1 MVRYAEITEKNP
13 REIVMLRGAG
23 CRWRRCT
30 FCDYHLD
37 CASDTAANFALN
49 AKILSHITG
58 RFHRLEVINSG
69 SFPELDE
76 QTIQRIIDICWQK
89 KIDTLHFECHW
100 MYRDSLPALRQRFR
114 QQGITVKV
122 KSGIET
128 FDAAYREQVL
138 CKGIDE
144 TDPAKIAQPFDE
156 CCLLFGLWG
165 QDKTSMEQDIQTGL
179 QYFERVCVNI
189 MTPNTTQIQPDAAV
203 IREFMQT
210 LYPVYRDNPR
220 VDILIE
226 NTDFGIG
233 AENNEE

>member
-13 REIVMLRGAG
+13 REIVMLRGSG

-37 CASDTAANFALN
+37 CSRDIAANFALN
-49 AKILSHITG
+49 GKILSRITG

-76 QTIQRIIDICWQK
+76 QTIGQIIRICQQK

-100 MYRDSLPALRQRFR
+100 MYRNSLPALRERFR

-156 CCLLFGLWG
+156 CCLLFGLQG
-165 QDKTSMEQDIQTGL
+165 QDKASMEYDIKTGL
-179 QYFERVCVNI
+179 QYFERICINI
-189 MTPNTTQIQPDAAV
+189 MTPNTTKIQPDDAV
-203 IREFMQT
+203 IQQFMQT
-210 LYPVYRDNPR
+210 LYPVYRNDPR
-220 VDILIE
+220 ADILTE

-233 AENNEE
+233 AENDEE